1 VTSFKV
7 KKERNQN
14 LLVNDP
20 NCVWHLDRGES
31 HCVQLTGSTGP
42 IILDRQGSYLTTKTK
57 NPAKNISQYFKCFKT
72 INLLDSV
79 SFYSKEFSG
88 ILF

>member
-57 NPAKNISQYFKCFKT
+57 IQQKYF
-72 INLLDSV
+72 SV
-79 SFYSKEFSG
+79 FSNVLKQS
-88 ILF
+88 IF